1 MAPLTG
7 TRTPLI
13 PSPRRSGE
21 AYAVCRLPADRTS
34 VGALRRETRTA
45 LGRWGLP
52 ADVCDDVVLVVSE
65 LVTNAIVHAVSDVVV
80 CRLLGGGPEV
90 RVEVGSEGHSESR
103 IDLRPPGE
111 GGRGLV
117 VVEALSTAWGVNVP
131 TPGGGWTAWATIAVP
146 VPAAVPATPAA
157 GSAPAVLPAPGAPA
171 SAPTTC
177 VEVPA
182 AEAVR

>member
-1 MAPLTG
+1 
-7 TRTPLI
+7 
-13 PSPRRSGE
+13 
-21 AYAVCRLPADRTS
+21 

-45 LGRWGLP
+45 LDRWGLP

-80 CRLLGGGPEV
+80 CRLLGGGSEV

-103 IDLRPPGE
+103 TDLRPPGE

-117 VVEALSTAWGVNVP
+117 VVEALSTAWGVDVP
-131 TPGGGWTAWATIAVP
+131 TPGRSWTAWAAIAVP
-146 VPAAVPATPAA
+146 APAVPAT
-157 GSAPAVLPAPGAPA
+157 S
-171 SAPTTC
+171 